1 MLFACVNLV
10 RHLNVDAEAALRGG
24 NAKFERRF
32 RVLEAAIRESGE
44 DLASAGLERLDDLW
58 HAAKRGEG

>member
-1 MLFACVNLV
+1 M
-10 RHLNVDAEAALRGG
+10 DAEAALRGG

-32 RVLEAAIRESGE
+32 RALEAAIRESGE